1 MRRSNLP
8 TLVFLIRSAM
18 ASPYLKRMV
27 GITTTTTTGLNEM
40 TTTTT
45 LASAEHGSSEFL
57 SKLVISVFLVLAG
70 GVFAG

>member
-18 ASPYLKRMV
+18 ASPFLRRMV
-27 GITTTTTTGLNEM
+27 GITTGLDKTTM
-40 TTTTT
+40 MTT
-45 LASAEHGSSEFL
+45 LASERHGSSEFL